1 MYQQFVIMVI
11 FLPQYVCAIYIKCM
25 YDQFYINAL
34 LLNDSNFYHN
44 MCMYVCMTSF
54 ISMHYCFMILI
65 GQVFN
70 VIYIITDICG
80 LRPETGRCRERH
92 IKWFYNGTT
101 SRCERF
107 IYGGCDGNPNKFD
120 TQDECDSFCAEG
132 SGEITVDIDVSG
144 VDSCK
149 YIFCLG
155 ECHLYILIS
164 SIKINKGV
172 I

>member
-1 MYQQFVIMVI
+1 LFGPAVFR
-11 FLPQYVCAIYIKCM
+11 FL
-25 YDQFYINAL
+25 F
-34 LLNDSNFYHN
+34 
-44 MCMYVCMTSF
+44 
-54 ISMHYCFMILI
+54 
-65 GQVFN
+65 
-70 VIYIITDICG
+70 IITDICG

-155 ECHLYILIS
+155 ECHLYILTKQIWLQLIPPLLNDKNYYFTSWFITIIKLPALTIS
-164 SIKINKGV
+164 TSPPAQDQ
-172 I
+172 